1 MLMVGVAIVRLV
13 AIVVSVVIAVLRL
26 RGRVSGFGVPSGL
39 LFRGLGCRASCS
51 GFRVQGLGILRG
63 DCSSHHLSS

>member
-1 MLMVGVAIVRLV
+1 MLRVAIVRLV
-13 AIVVSVVIAVLRL
+13 AIAVRVVIAVLRL
-26 RGRVSGFGVPSGL
+26 RVWVSGFGVLRGV

-63 DCSSHHLSS
+63 D